1 MLMGILFMML
11 PSYWDFS
18 IVVYLERVLRVWL
31 VRIEYIAVELFV
43 HFSGLVFIK
52 IFFYF
57 IGLGVEEKLLLL

>member
-1 MLMGILFMML
+1 MLMGILFMMIA
-11 PSYWDFS
+11 SYWDFS

-31 VRIEYIAVELFV
+31 VRIEYIAVELIV